1 MYDKPTEEAE
11 GKKIKQMRK
20 VMVQLLIILKAV
32 MLGGEPNL
40 FGVQK
45 ELGHVHWQWIQCIH
59 TYMHAQKLSP
69 HLLLR
74 GYLGISTKRNHWKIN
89 FHKPNLILKAKF

>member
-45 ELGHVHWQWIQCIH
+45 ELGHVH
-59 TYMHAQKLSP
+59 
-69 HLLLR
+69 
-74 GYLGISTKRNHWKIN
+74 
-89 FHKPNLILKAKF
+89 